1 MVVLFEIIKDKTMKI
16 EAKGKDW
23 EFIYGNGEKTKSVN
37 GSPYTYINFMS
48 WVIFKVNFIKL
59 TLYSFMLRYN
69 NIIVNQGK
77 GIVTTLEHLKLFFL
91 NKSAKIDGIPRS
103 LTQYEKNKR

>member
-1 MVVLFEIIKDKTMKI
+1 
-16 EAKGKDW
+16 
-23 EFIYGNGEKTKSVN
+23 
-37 GSPYTYINFMS
+37 
-48 WVIFKVNFIKL
+48 
-59 TLYSFMLRYN
+59 MLRYN

-103 LTQYEKNKR
+103 LTQYEKTKGNGDNYEAPSPFQSGLLNLYNQDFSSMYSYPSLNDNSIENISMNFENIDPRRNLALFE